1 MASRGMAR
9 LLPNPRAAPW
19 RSGILGAFII
29 VLSLAACGAQS
40 TLPSVS
46 LEIERASGGSAT
58 VRAELAVSDQEQRT
72 GYMRRKVIPQG
83 TGMLFVK
90 WSDRRLNFWMK
101 DTPHPLSIAY
111 IDSEG
116 RIRDILDMEP
126 LSLATVSSSVS
137 VRYALE
143 VPQGDFAR
151 LGVAVGDRIGKASLE
166 KALEIARS
174 RR

>member
-1 MASRGMAR
+1 MPSRGYRRPYLA
-9 LLPNPRAAPW
+9 
-19 RSGILGAFII
+19 LGACMFA
-29 VLSLAACGAQS
+29 LCLAACGALS
-40 TLPSVS
+40 PLPSVP
-46 LEIERASGGSAT
+46 LEIERASGGSVT
-58 VRAELAVSDQEQRT
+58 IRAELAVTDEEQKT

-83 TGMLFVK
+83 TGMLFVN

-137 VRYALE
+137 ARYALE

-151 LGVAVGDRIGKASLE
+151 LGVAVGDRIEKASLE
-166 KALEIARS
+166 EALKVARS